1 MPIIELQRRLR
12 EAGRIRIGEQVPTRN
27 GKTRPSKLEAFRF
40 TSRDR
45 KVIDAA
51 ADHYGGDVVEWSS
64 PDGDQWQVKTAATE
78 LSCVVPPGQM
88 AFSQWYELWSAGGCK
103 RRCDGQQDMIS
114 GKGCLCDAEQR
125 DCSIHTRLSLLL
137 TDLPGLGLW
146 RLDTQGYYAAVEL
159 GGVVDLAAA
168 FTERGQMLPAR
179 LRLEQRSVKRTVD
192 GKVETRRFAVPT
204 LDLDV
209 HPLALVGA
217 GTDAKVLQLPAAP
230 SFTPVPVD
238 ELPPAPVG
246 TIAEQLAAVD
256 QPADVPARKNSAAPI
271 PATGIRPRTAEEA
284 ERAERATLPSLA
296 TDEQHTAVQTTIDG
310 LTADEKKTL
319 AAWWP
324 KGFGSLKRRN
334 LTEDQAL
341 TVAKKIIELVNA
353 RGEQPP
359 AGEPEPPSEQDPP
372 AERSKGSGITVKQL
386 ATAASTAFPLTDVP
400 RGRKTKLRDQLRYA
414 LTFIVTNGERWHM
427 NELTLDETVALDARL
442 HDVIQGA
449 ITYTY
454 DDDGAT
460 FALGDKQ
467 VVVPWSTFDE
477 AAAS

>member
-12 EAGRIRIGEQVPTRN
+12 EAGRIRIGEQVPTSN
-27 GKTRPSKLEAFRF
+27 GKTRPSKLETFRF

-51 ADHYGGDVVEWSS
+51 AEAYGGTVAAWSS
-64 PDGDQWQVKTAATE
+64 PDGDQWQVKSAAVE
-78 LSCVVPPGQM
+78 ILCVVPPGQM

-103 RRCDGQQDMIS
+103 RRCDGQSELIS
-114 GKGCLCDAEQR
+114 GKACLCDAEAR

-137 TDLPGLGLW
+137 TDLPGLGVW

-192 GKVETRRFAVPT
+192 GKTETRRFAVPT

-209 HPLALVGA
+209 HPLALVRA
-217 GTDAKVLQLPAAP
+217 GGDAQILELPAGP
-230 SFTPVPVD
+230 SFSPVPID

-246 TIAEQLAAVD
+246 TIAEQLAAID
-256 QPADVPARKNSAAPI
+256 QPADTPARKNAAAPI
-271 PATGIRPRTAEEA
+271 PATGIKPRTAEEA
-284 ERAERATLPSLA
+284 EREAPAELPALA
-296 TDEQHTAVQTTIDG
+296 NDEQHTALQSTIDG

-334 LTEDQAL
+334 LSGDQAL
-341 TVAKKIIELVNA
+341 TVARKIVELVEG
-353 RGEQPP
+353 RD
-359 AGEPEPPSEQDPP
+359 EPESNHDDEPPPP
-372 AERSKGSGITVKQL
+372 EERTQSTTITVKQL
-386 ATAASTAFPLTDVP
+386 ATAASKAFPCDDVP
-400 RGRKTKLRDQLRYA
+400 RGRKTKLREQLRYA
-414 LTFIVTNGERWHM
+414 LTYVVTNGARWHM
-427 NELTLDETVALDARL
+427 NDLTVEETVRLDSWL
-442 HDVIQGA
+442 NN
-449 ITYTY
+449 ITRGTVTYSY
-454 DDDGAT
+454 DDDGVT
-460 FALGDKQ
+460 FVLGAKT
-467 VVVPWSTFDE
+467 VTVPWSAIAE
-477 AAAS
+477 QAAS